1 MAARFA
7 PIFIISEILM
17 DFFLPIAHMDVN
29 IVLISL
35 YGALVGF
42 LSGLVGVGGGFL
54 ITPLLI
60 FTGIPPIVAVSSGA
74 AQMAG
79 TASGASFLHW
89 RNGNIDF
96 KMGLVLLIGSWLGG
110 GGGVYLAKVLLR
122 SGQFGNVV
130 VFLYVVLLGFIGVS
144 MLIESLRAVFRS
156 GAPAQKE
163 ASASAASQSLLRT
176 WVERMPWQ
184 TNFPASGVRMSI
196 LGPLILGAVV
206 GILTSLMGVG
216 GGFIMVPIMIY
227 ALKMPTKIVVG
238 TSLFQLL
245 FTTAA
250 VSIMQAGINHSV
262 DPFLAIILIL
272 GSVIGTKFGAR
283 LGARLPA
290 EKLRL
295 ILALVVVAVAI
306 KMIVTL
312 LIPPG
317 DIYGMTVEVR

>member
-1 MAARFA
+1 M
-7 PIFIISEILM
+7 E
-17 DFFLPIAHMDVN
+17 FFLPIAHMDVN

-74 AQMAG
+74 AQMTG
-79 TASGASFLHW
+79 TASGASYLHW
-89 RNGNIDF
+89 RDGNIDF
-96 KMGLVLLIGSWLGG
+96 KMGLTLLIGSWMGG
-110 GGGVYLAKVLLR
+110 GFGVYLAKVLLR
-122 SGQFGNVV
+122 AGQFGNVV
-130 VFLYVVLLGFIGVS
+130 VFLYVILLGFIGVS
-144 MLIESLRAVFRS
+144 MLIESLRAVARAGKP
-156 GAPAQKE
+156 GAGT
-163 ASASAASQSLLRT
+163 AAARAGSKSLWRNWMQRL
-176 WVERMPWQ
+176 PWQ
-184 TNFPASGVRMSI
+184 TNYPASGVRMSVV
-196 LGPLILGAVV
+196 GPLLLGAAV

-216 GGFIMVPIMIY
+216 GGFIMVPVMIY
-227 ALKMPTKIVVG
+227 VLKMPTKIVVG

-262 DPFLAIILIL
+262 DPFLALILIL
-272 GSVIGTKFGAR
+272 GSVLGTKLGAR
-283 LGARLPA
+283 LGARLPP

-295 ILALVVVAVAI
+295 ILALVVVAVAV
-306 KMIVTL
+306 KMVVTL

-317 DIYGMTVEVR
+317 DIYGMSVEVR